1 MRIVPYE
8 LWSMIDVLSQEGLLV
23 PNLWKEQS
31 TEEELSQVRELIDQ
45 RKDLHSIEY
54 LNMIE
59 YLI

>member
-1 MRIVPYE
+1 
-8 LWSMIDVLSQEGLLV
+8 MIDVLSQEGLLV

-45 RKDLHSIEY
+45 RNDLHSIEY

-59 YLI
+59 YLV

>member
-31 TEEELSQVRELIDQ
+31 TEEELSQVREIIDQ

-54 LNMIE
+54 LTMIE
-59 YLI
+59 HLI